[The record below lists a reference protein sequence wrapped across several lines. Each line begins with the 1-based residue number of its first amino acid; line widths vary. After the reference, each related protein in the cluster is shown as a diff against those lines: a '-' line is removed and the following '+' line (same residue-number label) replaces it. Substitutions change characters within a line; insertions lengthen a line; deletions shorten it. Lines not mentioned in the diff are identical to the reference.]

1 MPLSPTLQPDWFA
14 HVERVARRTLSVYA
28 LSGARLA
35 QAIARVSQLYTRER
49 SALAELQG
57 DDEALCARLQF
68 FLSRDLL
75 KIHGPVAELAR
86 AAAFPE
92 RDALRVL
99 DLGAGLGA
107 ATLGLSRSLHALGL
121 CERLSVTAV
130 DIDPDALE
138 VAGELCADLSSL
150 PGIPV
155 ELTTRVHDVRRGW
168 PGAPGDYDVILL
180 GLVLNELEAGGGAPA
195 LAEQLIR
202 LSGLLRDDGVLI
214 IIEPALRETSR
225 ALHAVRDVLA
235 ARNAAPYVFAPCLR
249 RALPCPM
256 LQRERDYCHERVP
269 GALPERLAALA
280 RAAGLRDSDLT
291 YSYLTLHRAPRS
303 LHELR
308 ESPTLLR
315 AVSGSLRTKGKIELW
330 LCGAASAPRG
340 MRLDRHES
348 PANAAFEHAERGCV
362 LDIEPGPSGDDPR
375 LRIAADT
382 RVELLQSWHQGEV
395 AER

>member
-1 MPLSPTLQPDWFA
+1 MPLTPTLQPDWFA
-14 HVERVARRTLSVYA
+14 YVEGVARRTLSVNA
-28 LSGARLA
+28 LRGARLA
-35 QAIARVSQLYTRER
+35 AAVARVSQLYTRER
-49 SALAELQG
+49 GALAELQG

-75 KIHGPVAELAR
+75 KLHGPVAELVSVG
-86 AAAFPE
+86 AFPE
-92 RDALRVL
+92 REALRVL

-107 ATLGLSRSLHALGL
+107 ASLGLSRSLRALGR
-121 CERLSVTAV
+121 CERLHVTAL

-138 VAGELCADLSSL
+138 LASELCADLTHL
-150 PGIPV
+150 PGLPI
-155 ELTTRVHDVRRGW
+155 ELVTRVSDLRRGAA
-168 PGAPGDYDVILL
+168 GTAGSYDVILL
-180 GLVLNELEAGGGAPA
+180 GLVLNELEAGGGAA
-195 LAEQLIR
+195 EVAEQLIR
-202 LSGLLRDDGVLI
+202 LSGLLREDGVMLV
-214 IIEPALRETSR
+214 IEPALRETSR

-235 ARNAAPYVFAPCLR
+235 ARGAAPYVFAPCLR
-249 RALPCPM
+249 RTLPCPM

-269 GALPERLAALA
+269 GVLPERLAVLA

-315 AVSGSLRTKGKIELW
+315 AVSGSLPSKGKIELW
-330 LCGAASAPRG
+330 LCGATAAPRG

-348 PANAAFEHAERGCV
+348 PANAAFEQAERGSV
-362 LDIEPGPSGDDPR
+362 LDITAAPSSDEAR

-382 RVELLQSWHQGEV
+382 RVLLLQSWAV